1 MNQILLF
8 PEDYIS
14 RTKALLKGRRFDHL
28 VSVLKARKGDYLRAG
43 IAGDLMGE
51 ALVTE
56 LYHDHAVIEP
66 RFTEEPPP
74 PLPLT
79 LILAMPR
86 PKSLRK
92 ALHYAAAMGVK
103 KIFLIRTWRVEKSYF
118 DTPLLEEE
126 NLRRELVL
134 AMEQARDTVLPEVYV
149 KTLFRPF
156 AEDELP
162 ALAEGTL
169 KLIAHPESRLR
180 CPRDVRGPVTLV
192 VGPEGGFV
200 DFELSLLESLG
211 FLRVTM
217 GERVLRVENAVPAL
231 IGRLF

>member
-8 PEDYIS
+8 PEDYVTQ
-14 RTKALLKGRRFDHL
+14 TKAVLTGRRFDHI
-28 VSVLKARKGDYLRAG
+28 VTVLKARKGDYLRAG
-43 IAGDLMGE
+43 LAGDLMGE

-56 LYHDHAVIEP
+56 IDDDHAVIEP
-66 RFTEEPPP
+66 RFTEGPPP

-79 LILAMPR
+79 LVLALPR

-92 ALHYAAAMGVK
+92 TLHYAAAMGVK

-118 DTPLLEEE
+118 DTPLLAEE
-126 NLRRELVL
+126 NLRNELVL
-134 AMEQARDTVLPEVYV
+134 AMEQAGDTVLPEVSV
-149 KTLFRPF
+149 KALFRPF

-162 ALAEGTL
+162 GIARGSL

-192 VGPEGGFV
+192 VGPEGGLV
-200 DFELSLLESLG
+200 DFEISLLESLG
-211 FLRVTM
+211 FQCVTL
-217 GERVLRVENAVPAL
+217 GGRVLRVENAVPAL